1 MNDMQQYLVD
11 EFVEAYRAGRMTRR
25 EALRRVMLLTGS
37 AAVAGSLIGAITPV
51 KVAAEPSDRPL
62 RQWQPQVSPS
72 DPALQASEVVVPSQ
86 SGFSLAGYAAQPIL
100 GAANPGILVIHEN
113 RGRGPHYEDVV
124 RRYAKAGYVA
134 LVIDLLSR
142 AGGRGAFTDEDQAI
156 AAQANIPPGQH
167 LRDLNAAITW
177 LQRRASVQGDKIGV
191 TGFCFGGAMTWR
203 VALSNPAVRAAVP
216 YYGPIPPL
224 DNLSNLQAA
233 MLCIYASDDP
243 VVNPGI
249 PDMQRAMD
257 AAGKTVEVFTEQN
270 TVHPFF
276 NDTVDTYNAAAAAD
290 AWNRTLEWFRRY
302 LR

>member
-1 MNDMQQYLVD
+1 
-11 EFVEAYRAGRMTRR
+11 
-25 EALRRVMLLTGS
+25 
-37 AAVAGSLIGAITPV
+37 
-51 KVAAEPSDRPL
+51 
-62 RQWQPQVSPS
+62 
-72 DPALQASEVVVPSQ
+72 
-86 SGFSLAGYAAQPIL
+86 
-100 GAANPGILVIHEN
+100 
-113 RGRGPHYEDVV
+113 
-124 RRYAKAGYVA
+124 
-134 LVIDLLSR
+134 
-142 AGGRGAFTDEDQAI
+142 
-156 AAQANIPPGQH
+156 
-167 LRDLNAAITW
+167 
-177 LQRRASVQGDKIGV
+177 VQGDKIGV

-224 DNLSNLQAA
+224 TDLSNLQAA

>member
-1 MNDMQQYLVD
+1 
-11 EFVEAYRAGRMTRR
+11 
-25 EALRRVMLLTGS
+25 MLLTGS
-37 AAVAGSLIGAITPV
+37 AVVAGSLIGAVTPV

-72 DPALQASEVVVPSQ
+72 DPALRAGDVIVPSQ
-86 SGFSLAGYAAQPIL
+86 SGFSLAGYLAQPVL
-100 GAANPGILVIHEN
+100 GAPNPGILVIHEN

-124 RRYAKAGYVA
+124 RRYAKEGYVA

-142 AGGRGAFTDEDQAI
+142 SGGRGAFADEDAAI
-156 AAQANIPPGQH
+156 AAQAAIPDAQH
-167 LRDLNAAITW
+167 VRDLNAAINF
-177 LQRRASVQGDKIGV
+177 LRSNSSVQRDKIGV

-203 VALSNPAVRAAVP
+203 VALSNPTVRAAVP

-224 DNLSNLQAA
+224 DDLSNLQAA

-249 PDMQRAMD
+249 PAMRQ
-257 AAGKTVEVFTEQN
+257 ALQAVNQTLEVVTEPN

-276 NDTVDTYNAAAAAD
+276 NDSEPTYNAAAATD
-290 AWNRTLEWFRRY
+290 AWRRTLEWFRQY
-302 LR
+302 LG